1 MGRAASVESVR
12 ERIEAWRRRSG
23 GPGRR
28 IPEALWLE
36 AVEVTRVHGVEE
48 ASRMLELDRR
58 RLERRAASESLAR
71 GPEASALEF
80 VEMPFGS
87 ADGGR
92 VAAAVEFVGAD
103 GDRVRVEIPA
113 GQREVGRRQANSE
126 VEIDQERSYR
136 PEPCDAQAACARP
149 IFSVCPAP

>member
-1 MGRAASVESVR
+1 MGRAARAESVR
-12 ERIEAWRRRSG
+12 ERIEAWRRSSG

-36 AVEVTRVHGVEE
+36 AVEVTRIHGVEE
-48 ASRMLELDRR
+48 ASRMLKLDRR

-71 GPEASALEF
+71 EPEASALEF

-92 VAAAVEFVGAD
+92 AVAVEFVGAD

-113 GQREVGRRQANSE
+113 GQREVGAVDIVELARSFWSRR
-126 VEIDQERSYR
+126 R
-136 PEPCDAQAACARP
+136 
-149 IFSVCPAP
+149 